1 MGASIAVVVFA
12 VGIGG
17 LFFLNRDE
25 TVRTSKFLW
34 LPVIWFLISA
44 SRPIS
49 VWLGRGY
56 EAVGDSSSASSLLD
70 QSVAG
75 VLIFLGLIAIYR
87 RRRISIAVLKAS
99 WPIALYFSF
108 CLLSLLFSDDPG
120 WGLKRWIRS
129 LGDLIMALI
138 VVTEVQ
144 PASALRR
151 FFSRSAFI
159 LFPASLLLVKYF
171 PALSRYYSPEGLMMI
186 GGVTTNKNLLGVG
199 AFLLALGMLWQT
211 LDLISNRKQPH
222 WTRRLVVQCTLLLLG
237 IEILVMAHSATSWA
251 CFVLG
256 AFLMLAITRIKRS
269 SALHVLVLGIL
280 LGGGLVNFLGL
291 RGDVTS
297 ALGRKSDLTGRTEI
311 WKVLEGMDTNPIVG
325 TGFETFWTGARLAYM
340 NQEFPGINES
350 HNGYLEI
357 WLNLGGI
364 GVCLI
369 ILVLG
374 QGYRTAVAAFRRDPK
389 LGGLLIAIMA
399 TAVLYNVTEAGFR
412 MLGPEWIF
420 IVLAVMAAGRV
431 GRVGMSS
438 SQPLP
443 RRLPKP
449 VWGSYSAGLS
459 FTAPQPSASAEIKR
473 ALRSNL

>member
-1 MGASIAVVVFA
+1 MGPSIAVVVFA
-12 VGIGG
+12 VGIGI
-17 LFFLNRDE
+17 LFFLNRDD

-34 LPVIWFLISA
+34 LPVIWFSISA

-75 VLIFLGLIAIYR
+75 ILIFLGLIAIFL
-87 RRRISIAVLKAS
+87 RRRISMAVLRAS
-99 WPIALYFSF
+99 WPIGLYFSF
-108 CLLSLLFSDDPG
+108 CLFSLLFSDDPG
-120 WGLKRWIRS
+120 WGFKRWARS

-138 VVTEVQ
+138 VVTEAQ
-144 PASALRR
+144 PSAALRR
-151 FFSRSAFI
+151 FFSRTAFI

-171 PALSRYYSPEGLMMI
+171 PALSRYYSPEGLMLI

-199 AFLLALGMLWQT
+199 AFLLTLGVLWQT
-211 LDLISNRKQPH
+211 LNLIHDKKQPH
-222 WTRRLVVQCTLLLLG
+222 RTRRLVAQGILLLLG

-256 AFLMLAITRIKRS
+256 AFLVLVIQRIKRPS
-269 SALHVLVLGIL
+269 VLHALILGIL

-291 RGDVTS
+291 RAGVTK

-311 WKVLEGMDTNPIVG
+311 WKVLEGMDTNPMVG

-364 GVCLI
+364 GLI
-369 ILVLG
+369 LIFLVLG
-374 QGYRTAVAAFRRDPK
+374 QGYRTATAAFHRDPK
-389 LGGLLIAIMA
+389 LGGLLIAYIV

-420 IVLAVMAAGRV
+420 IVLAVVASGRLGGV
-431 GRVGMSS
+431 GISS
-438 SQPLP
+438 SQQLP

-449 VWGSYSAGLS
+449 VWEPYSAGL
-459 FTAPQPSASAEIKR
+459 PINVLPPSRPLETKKAMS
-473 ALRSNL
+473 SNH